1 MPSLSSIELA
11 TPVSERSDPGAA
23 NSRIGVL
30 HHRGRYGA
38 SVSLLR
44 RVFAVNAAVFLASF
58 GLLAASPIRI
68 HALAGLTQLVVL
80 VLGLLAMLL
89 FDLLLLRR
97 TLSPLRRLAA
107 VMGAVDPMRPGRRAA
122 QEKRAGSEVLALA
135 RACNG
140 MLDRLETER
149 RDSARRTLAA
159 QEAERLRISRELH
172 DEVGQALTAMLLGL
186 GPLAKRAPA
195 DLSKDLG
202 RVQELARSSLQD
214 VRRIA
219 LELRPEALD
228 DLGLTTALLG
238 LCSRVEQQG
247 PLRVAR
253 ELEGDLPQCSP
264 EVELVIY
271 RVAQEALTNALR
283 HSQAAQVTVSLSEQ
297 EGKVVLVVSDD
308 GRGARLSEGS
318 GVTGMR
324 ERAMLVGADLQF
336 NSPQGKGVVVELVV
350 APDGAGR

>member
-1 MPSLSSIELA
+1 MQH
-11 TPVSERSDPGAA
+11 R
-23 NSRIGVL
+23 
-30 HHRGRYGA
+30 RGRYGA

-44 RVFAVNAAVFLASF
+44 RVFAINATVFLASF
-58 GLLAASPIRI
+58 ALLAVSPIRI
-68 HALAGLTQLVVL
+68 HALAGLTQLVIL

-89 FDLLLLRR
+89 CDFLLLRR

-107 VMGAVDPMRPGRRAA
+107 VMAAVDPMRPGRRAA
-122 QEKRAGSEVLALA
+122 QEERAGSEVLALA

-149 RDSARRTLAA
+149 RESARRTLAA
-159 QEAERLRISRELH
+159 QETERLRISRELH

-228 DLGLTTALLG
+228 DLGLINALLG

-247 PLRVAR
+247 ALRVRR
-253 ELEGDLPQCSP
+253 ELEGDLPRCSP
-264 EVELVIY
+264 EVELVLY

-283 HSQAAQVTVSLSEQ
+283 HSQAEQVTVSLSEQ

-308 GRGARLSEGS
+308 GRGASLLEGS

-324 ERAMLVGADLQF
+324 ERAMLVGADLRF
-336 NSPQGKGVVVELVV
+336 HSPQGKGVVVELVV

>member
-1 MPSLSSIELA
+1 MQH
-11 TPVSERSDPGAA
+11 R
-23 NSRIGVL
+23 
-30 HHRGRYGA
+30 RGRYGA

-44 RVFAVNAAVFLASF
+44 RVFAINATVFLASF
-58 GLLAASPIRI
+58 ALLAVSPIRI
-68 HALAGLTQLVVL
+68 HALAGLTQLVIL

-89 FDLLLLRR
+89 CDFLLLRR

-107 VMGAVDPMRPGRRAA
+107 VMAAVDPMRPGRRAA
-122 QEKRAGSEVLALA
+122 QEERAVSEVLALA

-149 RDSARRTLAA
+149 RESARRTLAA
-159 QEAERLRISRELH
+159 QETERLRISRELH

-228 DLGLTTALLG
+228 DLGLINALLG

-247 PLRVAR
+247 ALRVRR
-253 ELEGDLPQCSP
+253 ELEGDLPRCSP
-264 EVELVIY
+264 EVELVLY

-283 HSQAAQVTVSLSEQ
+283 HSQAEQVTVSLSEQ

-308 GRGARLSEGS
+308 GRGASLLEGS

-324 ERAMLVGADLQF
+324 ERAMLVGADLRF
-336 NSPQGKGVVVELVV
+336 HSPQGKGVVVELVV

>member
-1 MPSLSSIELA
+1 MPSGA
-11 TPVSERSDPGAA
+11 ARERSRTEDRGARHGA
-23 NSRIGVL
+23 N
-30 HHRGRYGA
+30 
-38 SVSLLR
+38 VSLLW
-44 RVFAVNAAVFLASF
+44 RVFGVNAAVFLASF

-68 HALAGLTQLVVL
+68 HELAGLTQPAIL

-89 FDLLLLRR
+89 CNLLLLRR

-107 VMGAVDPMRPGRRAA
+107 VMGAVDPLRPGRRAA
-122 QEKRAGSEVLALA
+122 REERAGSEVLALA

-140 MLDRLETER
+140 MLERLETER
-149 RDSARRTLAA
+149 RESARRTLAA

-195 DLSKDLG
+195 GLSGDLR
-202 RVQELARSSLQD
+202 RVQELARSSLRD

-228 DLGLTTALLG
+228 DLGLTNALLG

-247 PLRVAR
+247 SLRVAR
-253 ELEGDLPQCSP
+253 ELEADLPRCSP

-283 HSQAAQVTVSLSEQ
+283 HSEAAQVTVSLARQGDE
-297 EGKVVLVVSDD
+297 VVLAVSDD
-308 GRGARLSEGS
+308 GRGIDRGTPDGG

-324 ERAMLVGADLQF
+324 ERTMLVGGDLRLH
-336 NSPQGKGVVVELVV
+336 SRRGEGALVRLVV
-350 APDGAGR
+350 APNGVER